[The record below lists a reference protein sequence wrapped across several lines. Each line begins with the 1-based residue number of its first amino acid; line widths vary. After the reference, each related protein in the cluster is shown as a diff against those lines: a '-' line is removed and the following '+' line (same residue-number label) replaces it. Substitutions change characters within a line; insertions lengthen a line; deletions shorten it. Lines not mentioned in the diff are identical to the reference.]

1 MFMACTNETV
11 NKIVKILDGKKG
23 RDIDVIN
30 VSELTTMTDYFVIVT
45 GGSDT
50 QVKALCDNV
59 EEELEKEGH
68 QPPWA
73 RRATEQLSGFCLP
86 TMRLLFTSSLR
97 KPGSFTV
104 LSGCGKT
111 VSALIFRIYW
121 CSFSFIGRIEAV

>member
-59 EEELEKEGH
+59 EEELEK
-68 QPPWA
+68 
-73 RRATEQLSGFCLP
+73 
-86 TMRLLFTSSLR
+86 
-97 KPGSFTV
+97 
-104 LSGCGKT
+104 
-111 VSALIFRIYW
+111 
-121 CSFSFIGRIEAV
+121 